1 MQDTYNIKKVGVG
14 VITFLSL
21 ATASTSIH
29 STSMTSG
36 MADMHSYASAY
47 VINDNQGSVCL
58 SSSLSDKTTGDIIM
72 NVDNDDLVPIT
83 HNLMSAKLHIREVK
97 THVSKFDFEDEY
109 EEI

>member
-1 MQDTYNIKKVGVG
+1 
-14 VITFLSL
+14 
-21 ATASTSIH
+21 
-29 STSMTSG
+29 
-36 MADMHSYASAY
+36 
-47 VINDNQGSVCL
+47 
-58 SSSLSDKTTGDIIM
+58 M

>member
-47 VINDNQGSVCL
+47 VIM
-58 SSSLSDKTTGDIIM
+58 IIKDQF
-72 NVDNDDLVPIT
+72 VYHHRYL
-83 HNLMSAKLHIREVK
+83 IRLR
-97 THVSKFDFEDEY
+97 
-109 EEI
+109 EIL